1 MTRYAKMILTT
12 VPMIL
17 CTGLLMQ
24 QNQAAAEDVVAPNLA
39 FSSPEFPDRTPD
51 FLYTG
56 EQITPE
62 FSLRLPGQDAIPAG
76 VYSFRIVSE
85 DGEQT
90 SAGIKPGIVTVE
102 ASAKETEHNPYYG
115 SKRFQFR
122 IVLPGDC
129 NLDGACS
136 AEDAVM
142 LQNWLLKKA
151 TPESWRAAD
160 LDGDKILS
168 ARDLTA
174 LKQRITEQEG
184 SGDLKIRLTG
194 STADKRDEAFRRQMQ
209 DAVTARVPD
218 IDFSQFTFETHGM
231 TYLHDENDAT
241 EEIGKQFY
249 FWVYYQDH
257 LLDPEHYE
265 IHIQQYYDGRF
276 ETEVDFLTADI
287 QEKLDTAIAAPR
299 IAEADAVR
307 TAQAY
312 AAALPLPDLPDVL
325 YQPSERFG
333 EQPVLLVYSVE
344 ESRLAYRISDPQCN
358 RYELGTE
365 QSAVLCEAAANV
377 YVDAVTGEA
386 LENRYMVIK
395 SVC

>member
-76 VYSFRIVSE
+76 VYTFCIVSE

-102 ASAKETEHNPYYG
+102 ASVKETEHSTYYG

-129 NLDGACS
+129 DLDGACT

-168 ARDLTA
+168 AKDLTA
-174 LKQRITEQEG
+174 LKQRIPEQEG
-184 SGDLKIRLTG
+184 SGELKIRLTG
-194 STADKRDEAFRRQMQ
+194 STADEHDEAFRRQMQ
-209 DAVTARVPD
+209 DAVTAHVPD
-218 IDFSQFTFETHGM
+218 FDFSQFTFETHGM
-231 TYLHDENDAT
+231 TYLHPQNDIT
-241 EEIGKQFY
+241 VISGFQYY
-249 FWVYYQDH
+249 FWIYYQDY
-257 LLDPEHYE
+257 LLDPAHYE
-265 IHIQQYYDGRF
+265 MHIRHYLDGTF
-276 ETEVDFLTADI
+276 ETDADFLTADI

-333 EQPVLLVYSVE
+333 EKPQLLVYSLE
-344 ESRLAYRISDPQCN
+344 EERLAYLIPDPQIN
-358 RYELGTE
+358 RYELGTGM
-365 QSAVLCEAAANV
+365 SAILCEVAAKV

-386 LENRYMVIK
+386 LENRFLNVK
-395 SVC
+395 SVS

>member
-1 MTRYAKMILTT
+1 MTRYAKKILTA
-12 VPMIL
+12 VPLIL

-56 EQITPE
+56 EPIMPE
-62 FSLRLPGQDAIPAG
+62 FSLRLPGQEPIPQG
-76 VYSFRIVSE
+76 VYTFRIVSE
-85 DGEQT
+85 DGGQT
-90 SAGIKPGIVTVE
+90 SAGVKPGVVTVE

-129 NLDGACS
+129 DLDGTCTA
-136 AEDAVM
+136 ADAVM
-142 LQNWLLKKA
+142 LQSWLLKKS

-160 LDGDKILS
+160 LDSDKILS

-174 LKQRITEQEG
+174 LKQRMTEQEG
-184 SGDLKIRLTG
+184 SDDLKIRLTG
-194 STADKRDEAFRRQMQ
+194 STADKRDEAVRRQMQ

-218 IDFSQFTFETHGM
+218 FDFSQFTFETHGM
-231 TYLHDENDAT
+231 TYLHEKNDAT
-241 EEIGKQFY
+241 VEIGKQFY
-249 FWVYYQDH
+249 FWVYYQDV

-265 IHIQQYYDGRF
+265 IYIQQYYDGTF
-276 ETEVDFLTADI
+276 ETEADFLTAGI
-287 QEKLDTAIAAPR
+287 QEKLAAIAAPC
-299 IAEADAVR
+299 IAEADAVS
-307 TAQAY
+307 TAQTY
-312 AAALPLPDLPDVL
+312 AASLALPDLPSVL

-377 YVDAVTGEA
+377 YVDVVTGEA
-386 LENRYMVIK
+386 LENRFLIVK
-395 SVC
+395 SIS